1 MISPAFVRR
10 VCASL
15 ARPRGGG
22 GVKDRYGNDLTTV
35 SSAARDA
42 YVAAVDNFLAAGP
55 NTSNAFLKVVE
66 LDDGFALAH
75 AGLARAYQ
83 SFGRGA
89 EARQALEAAEARL
102 GGVTPREAS
111 HVAMLGL
118 AIRGKS
124 EQARL
129 AAMAHAVEWPR
140 DAIITGTLMG
150 VFSLLGFSGRPGR
163 EIENLSISESLAP
176 HFGDDW
182 WFLAQLS
189 FAQLESGLLD
199 AAQPNIERALELHP
213 RNANAA
219 HYRAHLYYEMGETRE
234 GLAFLSDWMTD
245 YDRAGLMHCHNS
257 WHIALWSLATGDEA
271 GMWARVDQDL
281 RPGVSLSPSLNILTD
296 LAALYA
302 RAEWAGIRVAPERWK
317 ELSTYA
323 IREFPK
329 PGVQFADIHAALAH
343 AMAGEGAALE
353 RLVRD
358 AAGPA
363 ADIVQP
369 TAEAFGALARMD
381 WASALSLLTPVM
393 SQHARFGGSRA
404 QRDIVEYAVAIALL
418 RLGKGQEAA
427 RLLAMHRP
435 RTDFRSALPD
445 LPELSVA

>member
-1 MISPAFVRR
+1 M
-10 VCASL
+10 
-15 ARPRGGG
+15 
-22 GVKDRYGNDLTTV
+22 KDRYGNELTTT
-35 SSAARDA
+35 SPAARDA

-55 NTSNAFLKVVE
+55 NTSDAFQRVVD
-66 LDDGFALAH
+66 LDDGFALGH

-83 SFGRGA
+83 SFGNGA
-89 EARQALEAAEARL
+89 AARTAIDAAEARL
-102 GGVTPREAS
+102 GGATSREAS

-129 AAMAHAVEWPR
+129 AAMAHAAEWPR
-140 DAIITGTLMG
+140 DAIVTGTLMG
-150 VFSLLGFSGRPGR
+150 VFSLLAFSGRPGR
-163 EIENLSISESLAP
+163 EIENLSLTESLAP

-182 WFLAQLS
+182 WFLAQLA

-199 AAQPNIERALELHP
+199 AALPNIDRALELQP

-219 HYRAHLYYEMGETRE
+219 HYRAHLYYEMGETRD
-234 GLAFLSDWMTD
+234 GLAFLAEWMTD
-245 YDRAGLMHCHNS
+245 YDRAALMHCHNS
-257 WHIALWSLATGDEA
+257 WHIALWSMATGDEA

-302 RAEWAGIRVAPERWK
+302 RAEWAGIRVAPQRWQ
-317 ELSTYA
+317 ELSAYA
-323 IREFPK
+323 KREFPN
-329 PGVQFADIHAALAH
+329 PGLQFADIHAALAH
-343 AMAGEGAALE
+343 AMAGEGEALE
-353 RLVRD
+353 RLIRD

-363 ADIVQP
+363 ADIVRP
-369 TAEAFGALARMD
+369 TAEAFGALARAD
-381 WASALSLLTPVM
+381 WANALALLTPVM
-393 SQHARFGGSRA
+393 AQHARFGGSRA

-435 RTDFRSALPD
+435 RTDFRSALPE
-445 LPELSVA
+445 LPELSAS